1 MTGPLNCP
9 DNSGRGHP
17 AASTATR
24 FANDPVEVARD
35 IIGAE
40 LRLNGIGGLIVET
53 EAYAADDPA
62 SHSFKGPTL
71 RNAAMFGPPGTAYVY
86 RSYGL
91 HWCLNIVCEAGN
103 AVLLRALEP
112 RWGLE
117 LMAERRGTDL
127 PALLC
132 AGPGRLAQALAVDH
146 SVNGLSLLAPPF
158 ELGFPVKPCP
168 IVSGTRIGIS
178 RAADRRWRFGLEGS
192 RFLSRAFAG

>member
-1 MTGPLNCP
+1 M
-9 DNSGRGHP
+9 
-17 AASTATR
+17 AASSSMKSSTDHLSPANR
-24 FANDPVEVARD
+24 FANDPVDVARALV
-35 IIGAE
+35 GSH
-40 LRLNGIGGLIVET
+40 LRFNGIGGFIVET

-91 HWCLNIVCEAGN
+91 HWCVNIVCKAGN

-112 RWGLE
+112 RWGLDV
-117 LMAERRGTDL
+117 MAARRGTDL

-132 AGPGRLAQALAVDH
+132 AGPGRLAQALAVDD

-158 ELGFPVKPCP
+158 EFSFPVEPVP

-178 RAADRRWRFGLEGS
+178 RAADKPWRFGLAGS
-192 RFLSRAFAG
+192 RFLSRAFAR